1 MGGDRVFM
9 KNKYVLT
16 YEMKILY
23 CPDVDLNLACKE
35 LNLSTLQFMLYDGDR
50 EDLNNGFELY
60 PNEVTTI
67 AESILMG
74 KVGYELD
81 SKQMEW
87 IEKYETRLK
96 KDISLILNKT
106 VTYNYFILKLQ
117 LLGFNESVAREI
129 VYHYYKQMEENRKVA
144 HPQIFLKNIN
154 LLLKQKIFWV
164 KKDLEHEMIAEEAFL
179 RKVIKS
185 KFEQQYKFSFDTLY
199 KDEYMNLLKKGIVH
213 TLMQFNLHQ
222 SYLVKKKQQVT
233 NLVPYVL
240 KVYRLQIKNILN
252 NIYEK
257 YYNVTPNTGFIE
269 DLLNQMES
277 AIRLYIAI
285 SFK

>member
-1 MGGDRVFM
+1 MYKTKMGGDLVFM

-87 IEKYETRLK
+87 MIIIT
-96 KDISLILNKT
+96 
-106 VTYNYFILKLQ
+106 
-117 LLGFNESVAREI
+117 LLCV
-129 VYHYYKQMEENRKVA
+129 
-144 HPQIFLKNIN
+144 
-154 LLLKQKIFWV
+154 
-164 KKDLEHEMIAEEAFL
+164 
-179 RKVIKS
+179 KS
-185 KFEQQYKFSFDTLY
+185 KMCILQYDTYRKCFLG
-199 KDEYMNLLKKGIVH
+199 K
-213 TLMQFNLHQ
+213 
-222 SYLVKKKQQVT
+222 VT
-233 NLVPYVL
+233 
-240 KVYRLQIKNILN
+240 
-252 NIYEK
+252 EK
-257 YYNVTPNTGFIE
+257 IDVCLFYYYGCN
-269 DLLNQMES
+269 S
-277 AIRLYIAI
+277 A
-285 SFK
+285 